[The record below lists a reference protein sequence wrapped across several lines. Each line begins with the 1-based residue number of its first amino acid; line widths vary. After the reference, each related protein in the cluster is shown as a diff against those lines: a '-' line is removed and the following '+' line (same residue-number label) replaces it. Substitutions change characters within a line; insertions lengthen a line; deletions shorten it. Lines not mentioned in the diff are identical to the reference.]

1 MGASFGSRLQ
11 STLHHK
17 GHLCVGVDPSAQQ
30 LSSWGLPNDSRGIE
44 SFSKQVVDACY
55 DVVGIVKFQVAFFEQ
70 FGSAG
75 FSVLEKLATYAN
87 SAGLLVIAD
96 AKRGDIGTTMEGY
109 ARAWLSKES
118 MFYADALTLSPYMGV
133 EALMPAVDLA
143 MLNDK
148 GVFFLCATSNSEAR
162 VLQTSLASSGQSAAK
177 QIADYAAKLNS
188 EALGSVGL
196 VIGAD
201 TNFADYGLIEGDL
214 SQTPILAPG
223 YGHQGAKL
231 SDSIKIFGSLT
242 GNLICNVSRSIAGST
257 AAGLSLRIQEARQE
271 LAKGLGSN

>member
-1 MGASFGSRLQ
+1 MGTSFGSRLQ

-109 ARAWLSKES
+109 AKAWLSKES

-177 QIADYAAKLNS
+177 QIADLAAKLNS

-196 VIGAD
+196 VIGAE

-231 SDSIKIFGSLT
+231 SDSIKIFGSLA